1 MKHPAPSFSGR
12 RVTSGLLL
20 FSFLAQSTGPAF
32 AVSSGYTGQVAQL
45 PGVYTAPPDVNVMF
59 TLDDSG
65 SMQSDV
71 IPDITS
77 TTGLPTNGGSR
88 FLSNSKYANMWG
100 PSTEYL
106 AVAYYSA
113 DGVSNAN
120 MSGRYFRSPSGNP
133 MYYNPETRYRPWP
146 KADDNREVLA
156 NANPAAVIIDPE
168 TPTTTLDANERRILD
183 LTQRIG
189 SGNNRFWPATYF
201 IYKGTQ
207 PMSGRLDTER
217 NIGSNFTKYEITGS
231 STTGLQSFPKYPK
244 RTDCNATECTREQE
258 LQNFANWLQYYRNRR
273 LMAKGGVATAF
284 AAQGTN
290 LRVGYAMIGKGSNVI
305 QRGVR
310 QFIDDPVGT
319 TNRRTLRTEFFNKLY
334 GTASS
339 DSTTPL
345 RTASKRVGDHFE
357 TDEPWAEN
365 PASPGTGTERQCRRS
380 FHFLSTD
387 GYWNDSVD
395 TNLDVYKNNDD
406 LTGLSTPVPYRGTS
420 TNYTINTGAPPASDT
435 NRFTVHPF
443 KDGHGSNLSDVAAYY
458 WKRDLRPT
466 VDNRVAPTSRD
477 PAFWQHL
484 STYTIGLGI
493 SGTGEVKLADGT
505 KTRGGIPL
513 LASQDNIDWLIAN
526 RQQLVWPQTVS
537 DSASTGD
544 DLIHASMV
552 GRGRYF
558 SASDP
563 STLAAGLSTALAE
576 ATDQPLDVA
585 NVTTESG
592 YVSAGGEVYQAT
604 FNPSGWTGRLYA
616 FRQNTTGAV
625 NNTPSTTGNL
635 NPDQLWEASLV
646 MPAPADRVIYTSSGN
661 SGTARL
667 FLWDNLT
674 DPQKLALENNPDLLT
689 YLRGDGTKE
698 LANPGGVF
706 RDRPRYKLE
715 GVTGGVLGDIVN
727 GSPTKGPDGGGG
739 YEALPPGAARNS
751 YAEFRNG
758 NVLNS
763 MRNTLFA
770 SANDGMLHAF
780 NTATGRER
788 FAYVPNAVYTVK
800 RSMNSSESENKLAML
815 SKLTYTHRYT
825 VDGQPNIG
833 DAYLQNGWRTVLVSS
848 NGAGARGIFAIDVTN
863 TETTGAGALGASN
876 FLWEF
881 TDDSP
886 GGADMGFVLSYP
898 HIARMRNGRWAAI
911 FGNGYD
917 SANGRAK
924 LFIVDIADRSII
936 KTFTLGTGTNNGLS
950 QPNFVLNSA
959 REVIGIY
966 AGDLKGNMW
975 KFNVSDANPDNWRV
989 AFNTTASDE
998 SPATVPLF
1006 RALNANG
1013 RYQPISVMPELVSGP
1028 NGQGVMVIFGT
1039 GKLFEDSDIL
1049 STAPAND
1056 TDASNNTGNRNLL
1069 RQSMYG
1075 IWDNGTYTDA
1085 TNADGTVT
1093 STVVNGDP
1101 VTMTADADATTGRA
1115 IILSGTTGATVP
1127 ESTTVRLGSSA
1138 ANAPDYAR
1146 HRGWYIDLPG
1156 TGERVNLA
1164 AQQVQAT
1171 LFMATNTPITGDP
1184 CANGGSSI
1192 VYALN
1197 ALTGAAPAYPTFDTN
1212 NDGRITEGAGGD
1224 DASKNVLFG
1233 RAGTRS
1239 RSTFQLPAAVLAPDV
1254 GPDGP
1259 QSKTNQETTTA
1270 FYRGQPAGLQ
1280 GGVTLDPK
1288 RDSDC
1293 VTRPE
1298 GNMLAGNQDT
1308 SIDTMVIGVGGLCP
1322 GGPRRITW
1330 RQLQ

>member
-1 MKHPAPSFSGR
+1 MKHPAQSFNGR

-32 AVSSGYTGQVAQL
+32 AVSSGYAGQVAQL

-88 FLSNSKYANMWG
+88 FLGNSKYANMWG

-106 AVAYYSA
+106 AAAYYS

-133 MYYNPETRYRPWP
+133 MYYNPATRYRPWP
-146 KADDNREVLA
+146 KADDNRNVLA

-183 LTQRIG
+183 LTQQMG
-189 SGNNRFWPATYF
+189 SANSRFWPATYY
-201 IYKGTQ
+201 IYNGST
-207 PMSGRLDTER
+207 PMTGRLDTAR
-217 NIGSNFTKYEITGS
+217 NVSSNFTKYEITGS
-231 STTGLQSFPKYPK
+231 NSTGLQSFPKHPL

-290 LRVGYAMIGKGSNVI
+290 LRVGYAMIGKGANVI

-310 QFIDDPVGT
+310 QFIDDPVDT
-319 TNRRTLRTEFFNKLY
+319 PNRRTLRTEFFNGLY
-334 GTASS
+334 GTPSS

-357 TDEPWAEN
+357 TAEPWAEN
-365 PASPGTGTERQCRRS
+365 PASPTTGTERECRRS

-387 GYWNDSVD
+387 GYWNDSIND
-395 TNLDVYKNNDD
+395 ADAYKNNDD
-406 LTGLSTPVPYRGTS
+406 LTGLTTPTQYRAERGID
-420 TNYTINTGAPPASDT
+420 YTAATGAPADSDT
-435 NRFTVHPF
+435 NPNRFTVHPF
-443 KDGHGSNLSDVAAYY
+443 KDSYAGNLSDVAAYY

-466 VDNRVAPTSRD
+466 ANRVAPTTRD

-513 LASQDNIDWLIAN
+513 LASQDNIDWLIAT

-604 FNPSGWTGRLYA
+604 FNPAGWSGRLYA
-616 FRQNTTGAV
+616 FRQNASGTV

-646 MPAPADRVIYTSSGN
+646 MPSPANRVIYTSSGN
-661 SGTARL
+661 PGTARL
-667 FLWDNLT
+667 FLWNNLT
-674 DPQKLALENNPDLLT
+674 ETQKLALESNPDLLT
-689 YLRGDGTKE
+689 YLRGDGSKE

-706 RDRPRYKLE
+706 RDRPRYKLG

-739 YEALPPGAARNS
+739 YEALPAGAARDS
-751 YAEFRNG
+751 YTAYRSG
-758 NVLNS
+758 DVLNS

-780 NTATGRER
+780 DTATGVER
-788 FAYVPNAVYTVK
+788 FAYVPNAAYTVK
-800 RSMNSSESENKLAML
+800 RSMNSTDSENKLALL

-833 DAYLQNGWRTVLVSS
+833 DVYLQDSWRTVLVSS

-863 TETTGAGALGASN
+863 TATSGAGAFGATN
-876 FLWEF
+876 LLWEF
-881 TDDSP
+881 TDDTA

-924 LFIVDIADRSII
+924 LFIVDIADRSVI
-936 KTFTLGTGTNNGLS
+936 KAFTVGTGNNNGLS
-950 QPNFVLNSA
+950 QPNFVVNSA

-975 KFNVSDANPDNWRV
+975 KFNVSDVNPDNWHV
-989 AFNTTASDE
+989 AFNTVSTDANPAS
-998 SPATVPLF
+998 VPLF

-1039 GKLFEDSDIL
+1039 GKLFEDSDTL
-1049 STAPAND
+1049 STAPTDD
-1056 TDASNNTGNRNLL
+1056 TVNTGNRNLL

-1085 TNADGTVT
+1085 SNTDGTVT
-1093 STVVNGDP
+1093 STVVNGSP
-1101 VTMTADADATTGRA
+1101 VTMTANADAVTGRA
-1115 IILSGTTGATVP
+1115 NILSGTTGAEVP
-1127 ESTTVRLGSSA
+1127 AAAAVRFGSSTS
-1138 ANAPDYAR
+1138 NAPDYAR

-1164 AQQVQAT
+1164 AQQVQST

-1184 CANGGSSI
+1184 CSNGGSSI

-1212 NDGRITEGAGGD
+1212 NDGRITQGAGGD

-1239 RSTFQLPAAVLAPDV
+1239 RSVFQLPAAVLAPDV
-1254 GPDGP
+1254 GPTGP
-1259 QSKTNQETTTA
+1259 QSKTNQQTTTA

-1280 GGVTLDPK
+1280 GGVTLDQK
-1288 RDSDC
+1288 RDTDC

-1308 SIDTMVIGVGGLCP
+1308 SIDNMVVGVGGLCP